1 MINAVTIFLSDFAE
15 HNLTDRYLDP
25 KERQHQKIHH
35 LFAEGVIKVAMSVFH
50 VRKHDQGSTISGRV
64 LQGFAALLQPFE
76 FINTDGRI
84 M

>member
-1 MINAVTIFLSDFAE
+1 MNAVTIFCLILQNTILLIATSTRKSD
-15 HNLTDRYLDP
+15 
-25 KERQHQKIHH
+25 KITFLHH

-50 VRKHDQGSTISGRV
+50 VRKYDQGSTISGRV
-64 LQGFAALLQPFE
+64 LQGFAVVLQPFE